1 MNYTLLG
8 HLCDGWQI
16 QEGVCINWWAV
27 FTVIWWVYLVSEMSG
42 HVFPLEYD
50 VTAASQHGANH
61 AAGWCDQ
68 TTYKSPMSAR
78 TLATLSIEHVQGD
91 ITSVRIGH
99 LQLYCGGGDKG
110 YTSSSVLCSPLLC
123 LGLTLVVPVCF
134 QVVTWVTASITSLSD
149 QGYKLEGSSPLN
161 ILLFTSSWNVIWYV
175 MKHDTVKIFCLS

>member
-8 HLCDGWQI
+8 HFCEGWQI

-99 LQLYCGGGDKG
+99 LHLYCGGWKWWQRLHQFLCALLASALSRTNTCCSSLFPSGDV
-110 YTSSSVLCSPLLC
+110 SD
-123 LGLTLVVPVCF
+123 CF
-134 QVVTWVTASITSLSD
+134 NYFIIRSRI
-149 QGYKLEGSSPLN
+149 
-161 ILLFTSSWNVIWYV
+161 
-175 MKHDTVKIFCLS
+175 